1 MTYSRSLTFGGV
13 LIAGAALA
21 LAQTP
26 PTPPPAPPAPAA
38 VAPVAPVAPMPAPA
52 PMPAAMPFDFD
63 FDMDQVITPE
73 VQARLDEV
81 RDRLRDMRL
90 DIDVDV
96 QAQVEAARANAEVAR
111 ANAEAVRES
120 VRAAARADAGFGI
133 GFGRGFAFAPQI
145 TPPAPPAPAAAP
157 RPLIRFGMSADSAYS
172 QGQRALDSRRWE
184 DAIAYFTQ
192 VVSRGGSRSDGA
204 LYWKA
209 YSQAK
214 LGRKDD
220 AVATIAELRKSYTG
234 SRWLDEAKALE
245 VELNQGVKPMSAEA
259 ETDEDI
265 KILIL
270 QQGIQTDF
278 DRFYPALEK
287 IVKGSGS
294 PKLKRNALFVLGDSS
309 NPKAQALIEQVARGG
324 GNPDLQ
330 VRAIQFMTERRRGS
344 MDTTKVGQILMEIYN
359 SSSDPEVKREVV
371 QGLVRI
377 KDKDRL
383 MNVLRN
389 EKNWDLRRSAIGY
402 FGDIPGN
409 VELWQLY
416 ASESTP
422 EGKIMILEHAARNGD
437 PAKLLDVVRNEKEP
451 KVRIAAIRSLG
462 TYPGQFDG
470 LVSLYANEQDQQV
483 KQAIIDQIYSSRGN
497 GKAMVDLAKA
507 EKDQKMKLRMIE
519 RMSGMKNCKE
529 CSDYLLEILNK

>member
-1 MTYSRSLTFGGV
+1 M
-13 LIAGAALA
+13 
-21 LAQTP
+21 
-26 PTPPPAPPAPAA
+26 PPAP
-38 VAPVAPVAPMPAPA
+38 
-52 PMPAAMPFDFD
+52 FDFA
-63 FDMDQVITPE
+63 FDADQVITPE
-73 VQARLDEV
+73 MQDRLDEV
-81 RDRLRDMRL
+81 RDRLRDMRIDL
-90 DIDVDV
+90 DLDVR
-96 QAQVEAARANAEVAR
+96 AQVDAARAGAEVAR
-111 ANAEAVRES
+111 ANAEAVREGL
-120 VRAAARADAGFGI
+120 RAAARVDSFGM
-133 GFGRGFAFAPQI
+133 GLGRGFAFAPQI
-145 TPPAPPAPAAAP
+145 TPPVPPAPPAPAAAP
-157 RPLIRFGMSADSAYS
+157 SPMRGRIMYMSADSAYS

-184 DAIAYFTQ
+184 DAIGYFGQ

-220 AVATIAELRKSYTG
+220 ALATIAELRKAHAG

-245 VELNQGVKPMSAEA
+245 VEVNQGVKPMSAEA
-259 ETDEDI
+259 ETDEDV

-270 QQGIQTDF
+270 QSGIQSDF
-278 DRFYPALEK
+278 DRYYPALER
-287 IVKGSGS
+287 IVKGSAS
-294 PKLKRNALFVLGDSS
+294 PRLKKNALYVLADSS

-344 MDTTKVGQILMEIYN
+344 IDTTKTGQILMEIYN
-359 SSSDPEVKREVV
+359 STNDPEVKREVV
-371 QGLVRI
+371 QGLIRI
-377 KDKDRL
+377 KDKERL
-383 MNVLRN
+383 INLLRN
-389 EKNWDLRRSAIGY
+389 EKNADLRRNAIGY
-402 FGDIPGN
+402 FGDLPGN
-409 VELWQLY
+409 TELWQLY
-416 ASESTP
+416 ASETTP

-437 PAKLLDVVRNEKEP
+437 PAKLLDVIRNEKET

-462 TYPGQFDG
+462 TYPSQIEG

-519 RMSGMKNCKE
+519 RMSSAKNCKE